1 MKSLNIAIKAA
12 IITIIVLTI
21 LALCG
26 LVGWLIIKKLFDFF
40 VFILCVALGVWE
52 G

>member
-1 MKSLNIAIKAA
+1 MKQLKTMLTAP
-12 IITIIVLTI
+12 IITMVILTV

-26 LVGWLIIKKLFDFF
+26 LVGWLIIKKLFNFV
-40 VFILCVALGVWE
+40 VFIICVALGVWE